1 MLVEASDAIF
11 LPTLMSCSEVI
22 VLDCCQ
28 CNDNSV
34 VVFLGTML
42 SCFPVRYTDNTV
54 RTVVSDA
61 ADTMLIHPSH
71 NQASVSADIVLPAG
85 QSSTQIAAEQLLSAG
100 GVRTELVP
108 ASSLDPEQAKNYQG
122 VTVTLV
128 NNEGQATQSEVCYRG
143 SSMECVNQHNQNFRH
158 TACPISLLVIL
169 ECHISVLI
177 ILAACMCYVCK
188 V

>member
-1 MLVEASDAIF
+1 MRLTQ
-11 LPTLMSCSEVI
+11 TLH
-22 VLDCCQ
+22 
-28 CNDNSV
+28 
-34 VVFLGTML
+34 
-42 SCFPVRYTDNTV
+42 YTDDTV
-54 RTVVSDA
+54 RAVVSDA

-143 SSMECVNQHNQNFRH
+143 SSMECVNQHNQNVDTRH
-158 TACPISLLVIL
+158 
-169 ECHISVLI
+169 VL
-177 ILAACMCYVCK
+177 
-188 V
+188 

>member
-1 MLVEASDAIF
+1 
-11 LPTLMSCSEVI
+11 
-22 VLDCCQ
+22 
-28 CNDNSV
+28 
-34 VVFLGTML
+34 ML
-42 SCFPVRYTDNTV
+42 SCFPVHYTDNTV
-54 RTVVSDA
+54 RAVVSDA

-128 NNEGQATQSEVCYRG
+128 NNDGQATQPEVCYRG
-143 SSMECVNQHNQNFRH
+143 SSMECVNQHNQNLRH
-158 TACPISLLVIL
+158 MECPISLLVIIM
-169 ECHISVLI
+169 CHISVPRVLI
-177 ILAACMCYVCK
+177 VLAACSAMFAK
-188 V
+188 S

>member
-11 LPTLMSCSEVI
+11 LPTLMSCS
-22 VLDCCQ
+22 DCIGLLPMERQFCS
-28 CNDNSV
+28 C
-34 VVFLGTML
+34 LL
-42 SCFPVRYTDNTV
+42 WSCFPIHYTDNTV

-128 NNEGQATQSEVCYRG
+128 NNEGQATESEVCYRG
-143 SSMECVNQHNQNFRH
+143 SSMECVN
-158 TACPISLLVIL
+158 
-169 ECHISVLI
+169 
-177 ILAACMCYVCK
+177 
-188 V
+188 